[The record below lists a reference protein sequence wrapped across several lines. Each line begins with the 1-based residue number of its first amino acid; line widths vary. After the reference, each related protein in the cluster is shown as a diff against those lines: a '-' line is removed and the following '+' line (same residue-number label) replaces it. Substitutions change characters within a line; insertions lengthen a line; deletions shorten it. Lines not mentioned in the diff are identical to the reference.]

1 MSLYLNNDIKQVG
14 RRQIIEFGLVFFLV
28 LSVIIPLVSLW
39 RNDWIWQNW
48 LDWSF
53 SAGIAIKFLCL
64 TTGTRMAPI
73 YVGWMKLAL
82 LLGTVMTA
90 VIVSLVFVFIITPIG
105 LVKRLFKS
113 NTDYIKTIDSDLQS
127 YWLDTQPNDKP
138 ERMEKMY

>member
-105 LVKRLFKS
+105 LVKLLFKS

>member
-1 MSLYLNNDIKQVG
+1 MSLYLNNDIKQVS
-14 RRQIIEFGLVFFLV
+14 RRQIIEFGLVFFLI
-28 LSVIIPLVSLW
+28 LSVIIPIVSLW

-73 YVGWMKLAL
+73 FVGWMKLAL

>member
-1 MSLYLNNDIKQVG
+1 MSLYLNNDIKQVS
-14 RRQIIEFGLVFFLV
+14 RRQIIEFGLVFFLI
-28 LSVIIPLVSLW
+28 LSVIIPIVSLW

>member
-1 MSLYLNNDIKQVG
+1 
-14 RRQIIEFGLVFFLV
+14 
-28 LSVIIPLVSLW
+28 
-39 RNDWIWQNW
+39 
-48 LDWSF
+48 
-53 SAGIAIKFLCL
+53 
-64 TTGTRMAPI
+64 MAPI

-105 LVKRLFKS
+105 LIKRLFKS
-113 NTDYIKTIDSDLQS
+113 NTDYIKIIDSDLQS